1 MQEPPTNNTLGVYLT
16 KGGVIT
22 GIALGALWWLAETIV
37 HCYIFRDGPFGH
49 CFLAMDANELW
60 MRSLISVMIIITCC
74 YVVSERIYK
83 KKARKIIEGQRSRL
97 LCGILPI
104 CAHCKK
110 IRGSD
115 NRWHKIEQFITEHT
129 GVEFTHG
136 ICPDCIEKVL

>member
-1 MQEPPTNNTLGVYLT
+1 MQGPPPNDNISACLTRRAVIVGVILGV
-16 KGGVIT
+16 
-22 GIALGALWWLAETIV
+22 AWWFVETIV
-37 HCYIFRDGPFGH
+37 HCYIFRDGTFRH

-60 MRSLISVMIIITCC
+60 MRSLISLMIAAVYC
-74 YVVSERIYK
+74 YVAYERIYK
-83 KKARKIIEGQRSRL
+83 NKARNIIEGQRSRL

-104 CAHCKK
+104 CAHCKR